1 MGLISA
7 PKASARPRALGLLAS
22 PTLRALGSAAE
33 HIARSASVPLHSPL
47 NAVLFVTG
55 GGAFPA
61 KTGLRVTS
69 AGPVRRMGPT
79 RRAPSASRRP
89 LAPGQGD
96 GAGNAQARP
105 VAVPPAVSLAQ
116 HLALVDELGQDPVGG
131 PLCDADRGG
140 DIAKADPGIVGDAG
154 EDAGKGLAIC
164 SGKAS
169 RGRTLAWLGLETP
182 PVLP

>member
-1 MGLISA
+1 MD
-7 PKASARPRALGLLAS
+7 PVARP
-22 PTLRALGSAAE
+22 P
-33 HIARSASVPLHSPL
+33 
-47 NAVLFVTG
+47 
-55 GGAFPA
+55 
-61 KTGLRVTS
+61 
-69 AGPVRRMGPT
+69 PT

-116 HLALVDELGQDPVGG
+116 HLALVDELGEDPVGG